1 MPRCKKCG
9 DEFWIGGKDDVCADC
24 QPKMQSEAVAERASA
39 MILTTTI
46 DVPGREMESVVSIV
60 SAEAAFGLNVFKD
73 IANNWRD
80 FFGGESQ
87 TSQTALKDVREE
99 CVKKLKTEAAR
110 VGADAVIGV
119 GFDYNQL
126 STSGPGGILYVV
138 ATGTAVKLKDPQ
150 PL

>member
-1 MPRCKKCG
+1 MPTCKRCGKTY
-9 DEFWIGGKDDVCADC
+9 WISGHEYCADC
-24 QPKMQSEAVAERASA
+24 EEVAERERLNNLVKAV
-39 MILTTTI
+39 ILTTTI
-46 DVPGREMESVVSIV
+46 DVPGREMDRTISIV
-60 SAEAAFGLNVFKD
+60 ASESAMGLNVFKD

-80 FFGGESQ
+80 FLGGTSK
-87 TSQTALKDVREE
+87 TSQTALRDVRED
-99 CVKKLKTEAAR
+99 CLNKLKIEAAR

-119 GFDYNQL
+119 DFDYNQL

>member
-1 MPRCKKCG
+1 MPTCKKCG
-9 DEFWIGGKDDVCADC
+9 ATYWISGQDYCADC
-24 QPKMQSEAVAERASA
+24 EEVVERERLNDIIKT

-46 DVPGREMESVVSIV
+46 DVPGREMERAISIV
-60 SAEAAFGLNVFKD
+60 ASESAMGLNVFKD

-80 FFGGESQ
+80 FLGGKSK
-87 TSQTALKDVREE
+87 TSQTALRDVREDCLE
-99 CVKKLKTEAAR
+99 KLKMEAAR

-119 GFDYNQL
+119 DFDYNQL

-138 ATGTAVKLKDPQ
+138 ATGTAVKLKPAQ